1 MKFEDI
7 RITAKTGG
15 GQEMTLKHMFQ
26 GMAPTIK
33 EIAGEGQ
40 GEGVTEQRVNELV
53 GAAVDPLAQ
62 QASSTA
68 SDLSNLDGKVDQ
80 IQGTVGENATSI
92 SALQTSVSELT
103 QAVED
108 AQQELI
114 DVKQQNAALE
124 ARLAALEA
132 GANAN

>member
-15 GQEMTLKHMFQ
+15 GREMTLKHMFQ

-33 EIAGEGQ
+33 EIAGEDQ
-40 GEGVTEQRVNELV
+40 GSGVTEQRVNELV
-53 GAAVDPLAQ
+53 GAAVDQ
-62 QASSTA
+62 
-68 SDLSNLDGKVDQ
+68 VQ
-80 IQGTVGENATSI
+80 ITVGENATAI
-92 SALQTSVSELT
+92 GALQTSVSGLT

-114 DVKQQNAALE
+114 AVKQQNAALE